1 MYQKLAF
8 DYQYLQ
14 QQLSELKRLV
24 FGSKS
29 ERFVATEDGQLDLFT
44 KTSTTTATSDSD
56 AIEITYQREQQI
68 KPKQQPVIRFITKN
82 FAYSSFLFPFYFV

>member
-1 MYQKLAF
+1 MKSPQRTTTIDKESELQEAYDTLSKAHQKLAF

-44 KTSTTTATSDSD
+44 KTSTM
-56 AIEITYQREQQI
+56 
-68 KPKQQPVIRFITKN
+68 
-82 FAYSSFLFPFYFV
+82 FVK